1 MDPRYSILLC
11 NQSLAEY
18 EEKIN
23 NWLSYGIKVL
33 WFGTEEE
40 AASLKQRYAGFAK
53 AFLLQ
58 AYATSLSESGIIVDG
73 EGNKALFE
81 KIAEDCKIFNSAQYS
96 VEHCK
101 ADEHIVVQA
110 SAGTGKTTVMIDRI
124 MYLLHTNPELRLAEV
139 FMITFTN
146 DAAQQ
151 MSNRLQDAFM
161 TRYSLTKQKRYM
173 RWVEEQSQMHI
184 STIHSFAYFMLKQLG
199 IGESF
204 TKGLSIRTFE
214 YEKKELI
221 KDAIDARIDE
231 KKNVR
236 AQLGVPFY
244 RANAIVNDY
253 WGKFSQLG
261 VSHRDLLEMDWG
273 EPVDEGSQNFHKIIK
288 EMVRQLDDQYFDL
301 KRQEEAISIND
312 IMRDLQEVLMS
323 GELPETD
330 LSMKYLFIDE
340 FQDSDLSQIKVACL
354 LSKIL
359 GPVLFVV
366 GDIKQSIYRFRG
378 ATDKAFQIFYK
389 DLKEMGLR
397 NPVQFTLIN
406 NYRTA
411 AGVLNRMDNYFFTW
425 ARQGFLSYDKSV
437 IPFNQKQ
444 GKIKMIHSVSKE
456 TDPAQLSGI
465 VSQELDALIAKV
477 EASGKEPNEK
487 NRVVL
492 LTRSN
497 AELSELSMILRKAKI
512 PVSVRRDGAFY
523 ASEAV
528 RDFYMMVS
536 SFMFCDEPKY
546 IFNYLL
552 TPYAGEIE
560 PIDINAMERL
570 SGDYDNLVDYM
581 DHFLDQTSWKKY
593 HKQLR
598 LKPVMSVFK
607 DMMDE
612 ESIVD
617 NFIALNKA
625 KRQAEGWEEARIN
638 ADTFTRARQYQANL
652 EKLMEVLQNNLG
664 GDKVSLYDVYNF
676 LKLNVATN
684 RSEGEAKV
692 QSKDDYTSV
701 LCMTVHKSKGLE
713 FDTVIVPFTAENFG
727 SWAQTELLVD
737 PIEKKVGWYYTGDK
751 EKLKR
756 RYKYPPMKS
765 TYYDEIQA
773 NEAES
778 GRLEGVRVLYVGMTR
793 AIDTL
798 ICIIEESKNPMSWA
812 KLIEEVG
819 VDYE

>member
-18 EEKIN
+18 EDKIN
-23 NWLSYGIKVL
+23 IWLSCGVKVL
-33 WFGTEEE
+33 WFGKGEE
-40 AASLKQRYAGFAK
+40 ANTLKQKYADFAK

-58 AYATSLSESGIIVDG
+58 AYATTLSETGIIVDG
-73 EGNKALFE
+73 EGSKALFE
-81 KIAEDCKIFNSAQYS
+81 KIAEDCKLFNSAQYA

-124 MYLLHTNPELRLAEV
+124 MYLLHTNPEIHLAEM

-221 KDAIDARIDE
+221 KNAIDARIDE

-244 RANAIVNDY
+244 RANAIINDY

-273 EPVDEGSQNFHKIIK
+273 EPVDEGSQNFHRIIK

-359 GPVLFVV
+359 GSVLFVV

-378 ATDKAFQIFYK
+378 ATDEAFRIFYK
-389 DLKEMGLR
+389 DMEEMGLKS
-397 NPVQFTLIN
+397 PVQFTLIN

-411 AGVLNRMDNYFFTW
+411 AGVLNRMDDYFFAW
-425 ARQGFLSYDKSV
+425 AKQGFLSYDKSV

-444 GKIKMIHSVSKE
+444 GKIKMIHSVSKK
-456 TDPAQLSGI
+456 TDSAQLTGI

-497 AELSELSMILRKAKI
+497 EELSELSMILRKAKI
-512 PVSVRRDGAFY
+512 PVSVRRDDAFY

-546 IFNYLL
+546 IFNYLM

-560 PIDINAMERL
+560 PMNLNAMERL
-570 SGDYDNLVDYM
+570 SGDYENLVDYM
-581 DHFLDQTSWKKY
+581 DHFLEQTSWKKY
-593 HKQLR
+593 HKQFR

-607 DMMDE
+607 DMMDK

-625 KRQAEGWEEARIN
+625 KRRAEGWEEARRN

-652 EKLMEVLQNNLG
+652 EKLMEVLQNNFG

-676 LKLNVATN
+676 LKLNIATN
-684 RSEGEAKV
+684 RSEGEATV

-713 FDTVIVPFTAENFG
+713 FDTVIVPYTAENFG

-756 RYKYPPMKS
+756 RYKYPPMKNS
-765 TYYDEIQA
+765 YYDEIQA
-773 NEAES
+773 DEDES

-793 AIDTL
+793 VIDTL

>member
-1 MDPRYSILLC
+1 
-11 NQSLAEY
+11 
-18 EEKIN
+18 
-23 NWLSYGIKVL
+23 
-33 WFGTEEE
+33 
-40 AASLKQRYAGFAK
+40 
-53 AFLLQ
+53 
-58 AYATSLSESGIIVDG
+58 
-73 EGNKALFE
+73 
-81 KIAEDCKIFNSAQYS
+81 
-96 VEHCK
+96 
-101 ADEHIVVQA
+101 
-110 SAGTGKTTVMIDRI
+110 
-124 MYLLHTNPELRLAEV
+124 
-139 FMITFTN
+139 
-146 DAAQQ
+146 
-151 MSNRLQDAFM
+151 M

-221 KDAIDARIDE
+221 KDAIDARVDE

-261 VSHRDLLEMDWG
+261 VSHRDLLDMDWG

-389 DLKEMGLR
+389 DLREMGLR
-397 NPVQFTLIN
+397 NPV
-406 NYRTA
+406 
-411 AGVLNRMDNYFFTW
+411 
-425 ARQGFLSYDKSV
+425 
-437 IPFNQKQ
+437 
-444 GKIKMIHSVSKE
+444 
-456 TDPAQLSGI
+456 
-465 VSQELDALIAKV
+465 
-477 EASGKEPNEK
+477 
-487 NRVVL
+487 
-492 LTRSN
+492 
-497 AELSELSMILRKAKI
+497 
-512 PVSVRRDGAFY
+512 
-523 ASEAV
+523 
-528 RDFYMMVS
+528 
-536 SFMFCDEPKY
+536 
-546 IFNYLL
+546 
-552 TPYAGEIE
+552 
-560 PIDINAMERL
+560 
-570 SGDYDNLVDYM
+570 
-581 DHFLDQTSWKKY
+581 
-593 HKQLR
+593 QLR

-617 NFIALNKA
+617 NFIALNKS

-765 TYYDEIQA
+765 TYYDKIQA